1 MCQVQNDFSGG
12 GRAEV
17 KGQEAER
24 EGGTS
29 LYFAKSRR
37 QRCHVGKEEP
47 NTEGRV
53 KKKGN
58 TFFKDLFSF
67 LRCNFLQKGIIQL
80 RDKEIAILRESMQ
93 HESESDKE

>member
-12 GRAEV
+12 GRAQV

-24 EGGTS
+24 EGCTS

-58 TFFKDLFSF
+58 TFYKELFFLLMMLFSSEGDNSVT
-67 LRCNFLQKGIIQL
+67 RQRDCNPEGINAA
-80 RDKEIAILRESMQ
+80 RVGE
-93 HESESDKE
+93 